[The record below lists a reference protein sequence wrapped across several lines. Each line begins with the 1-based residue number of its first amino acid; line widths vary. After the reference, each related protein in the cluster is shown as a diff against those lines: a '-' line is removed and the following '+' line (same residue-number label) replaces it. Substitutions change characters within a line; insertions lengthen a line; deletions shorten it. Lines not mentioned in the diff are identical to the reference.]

1 MKHPLRF
8 LFLLLACCHFV
19 LLMAAPARRGHW
31 IQVVTTDGKSVKV
44 ELLGDER
51 IRYARAAD
59 GTCYVL
65 NKATGRYQEVSSDSI
80 VSNAAKR
87 YASVSRR
94 FAPAARRAE
103 AASSIFSG
111 NKRGLVILVEFPNKQ
126 FCMADP
132 VALYRK
138 ITNEPDY
145 HDNGF
150 QGSVRDYFIAQS
162 GGKFILD
169 FDVAG
174 PVMMSHPYDYYG
186 NDDEKNIGDM
196 VIEACKGVQDSIDF
210 SRYDW
215 DGDGEAEEVFVLFA
229 GYGQNDYDSS
239 NDSLI
244 WPLMFTL
251 EEDRKVLKIN
261 GTKINTYACSNE
273 LKYDGKIAGI
283 GTFCH
288 EFSHCM
294 GFPDVYDVQD
304 KGSFAMDA
312 WDLMDYGS
320 YNGDGYLP
328 AGYTAYEK
336 MTCGW
341 LTPVELGKQSL
352 EVTDMKPLAD
362 GGQAY
367 LIRHPQY
374 ENEYFL
380 LENRQPVGFD
390 KLLPG
395 SGVLITHVDYDKEA
409 WEANA
414 VNTIG
419 LYNGYYN
426 DHLRLALVPAD
437 GIASRSTIAH
447 DAYPYGSRNS
457 FSDSSTPAATLFHDN
472 DDGSKLL
479 HCSVSNISV
488 DGDGVAS
495 FVYSPDSD
503 AGINREEEVY
513 LLKETFSNCVGI
525 GGNDGLFKGRIAS
538 GHFDPDLKGWRSV
551 CNAYAGDRCAR
562 FGSSGSAAD
571 KTFIVS
577 TPYFTLPGD
586 TVMLTFRVAGWNT
599 KSEGT
604 DLQLFL
610 SQSDAQFTEAKG
622 ATIMTTMQKG
632 QWQTYTYHIV
642 GKGSCS
648 LTFIATGRFFLDDV
662 YITSAVTTGISALPQ
677 SNGVSSCIYSLSGQN
692 MGTDPAALPKGIYIV
707 NHHKVVLGK

>member
-1 MKHPLRF
+1 
-8 LFLLLACCHFV
+8 
-19 LLMAAPARRGHW
+19 
-31 IQVVTTDGKSVKV
+31 
-44 ELLGDER
+44 
-51 IRYARAAD
+51 
-59 GTCYVL
+59 
-65 NKATGRYQEVSSDSI
+65 
-80 VSNAAKR
+80 
-87 YASVSRR
+87 
-94 FAPAARRAE
+94 
-103 AASSIFSG
+103 
-111 NKRGLVILVEFPNKQ
+111 
-126 FCMADP
+126 MADP

-632 QWQTYTYHIV
+632 QWQTYAYHIV

-662 YITSAVTTGISALPQ
+662 YITKPVATGIHDLP
-677 SNGVSSCIYSLSGQN
+677 VSDKVQPSIYSLSGQN
-692 MGTDPAALPKGIYIV
+692 MGTDPSALPKGIYII
-707 NHHKVVLGK
+707 NHHKVILGK

>member
-8 LFLLLACCHFV
+8 LLLLIACCHLV
-19 LLMAAPARRGHW
+19 LIMAVPARRGHW
-31 IQVVTTDGKSVKV
+31 IQVVTSDGKSVNV

-51 IRYARAAD
+51 IRYARADD
-59 GTCYVL
+59 GTYYVL
-65 NKATGRYQEVSSDSI
+65 NKTTGRYQEISRDSI
-80 VSNAAKR
+80 VSSAAKR
-87 YASVSRR
+87 YASASHR
-94 FAPAARRAE
+94 FSPFARRAE
-103 AASSIFSG
+103 TASSTFSG
-111 NKRGLVILVEFPNKQ
+111 NKRGLVILAEFPNKQ
-126 FCMADP
+126 FSMSDP

-150 QGSVRDYFIAQS
+150 QGSVRDYFKAQS

-174 PVMMSHPYDYYG
+174 PVMMSQPYGYYG
-186 NDDEKNIGDM
+186 NDEEKDISEM

-215 DGDGEAEEVFVLFA
+215 DDDGEAEEVFVLYA

-244 WPLMFTL
+244 WPLMSTL
-251 EEDRKVLKIN
+251 EEDRKALKIN

-273 LKYDGKIAGI
+273 LRYDGKIAGI

-294 GFPDVYDVQD
+294 GFPDVYDVQN

-312 WDLMDYGS
+312 WDLMDYGN

-336 MTCGW
+336 TMCGW
-341 LTPVELGKQSL
+341 LTPVELGKESVD
-352 EVTDMKPLAD
+352 VTDMKPLAD

-390 KLLPG
+390 KQLPG
-395 SGVLITHVDYDKEA
+395 SGVLITHVDYDKDA

-414 VNTIG
+414 VNTLG
-419 LYNGYYN
+419 LYSNYYN
-426 DHLRLALVPAD
+426 DHLRLTLVPAD
-437 GIASRSTIAH
+437 GLATRSTVAH
-447 DAYPYGSRNS
+447 DAFPYRSRNS
-457 FSDSSTPAATLFHDN
+457 FSDSSSPAAKLFHDN
-472 DDGSKLL
+472 YDGSKLL
-479 HCSVSNISV
+479 HCCVSNISV

-495 FVYSPDSD
+495 FVYSPDPSLT
-503 AGINREEEVY
+503 NSQEVGEY
-513 LLKETFSNCVGI
+513 LLKETFSNCKST
-525 GGNDGLFKGRIAS
+525 GGNDGRFNGSIAN
-538 GHFDPDLKGWRSV
+538 GDFQPDLKGWSPM
-551 CNAYAGDRCAR
+551 CNAYAGDHCAR
-562 FGSSGSAAD
+562 FGSSGGGGD
-571 KTFIVS
+571 GGFLVS
-577 TPYFTLPGD
+577 TPFFTLPGD
-586 TVMLTFRVAGWNT
+586 TVTLTFSVAGWNT

-604 DLQLFL
+604 ELQLFL
-610 SQSDAQFTEAKG
+610 SQSNAQFTEVKRG
-622 ATIMTTMQKG
+622 TIMETMKKG
-632 QWQTYTYHIV
+632 LWQTYTYHIV
-642 GKGSCS
+642 GTGSCS
-648 LTFIATGRFFLDDV
+648 LTFTASGRFFLDDV
-662 YITSAVTTGISALPQ
+662 YITKPVTAGITDLPLSDKVQ
-677 SNGVSSCIYSLSGQN
+677 PSIYSLSGQN
-692 MGTDPAALPKGIYIV
+692 MGTDPAALSKGIYMI
-707 NHHKVVLGK
+707 NHRKVILGK